1 VGQIS
6 LATHYLGL
14 PRSDGGA
21 AMLGLA
27 VAITGVLVV
36 AWRLD
41 WPRWSAGWIG
51 YALIVAQIV
60 PLGLE
65 GGYTLTG
72 WLLSQ
77 VPPGLETVLL
87 LADVL
92 LCFGV
97 GVRLAGRDR
106 PSGLLVAQ
114 PALMLWLWLASDAV
128 HSALGL
134 TLLIGAGLATAVSA
148 ASIVRSSEKSAI
160 IRLAVVAAL
169 GTRLP
174 FTYAGLYHHD
184 FAPPP
189 PTLQG
194 LVVAIRDGLIAV
206 ALVTGPLWAQAL
218 WKRIRRLA
226 TRALSGRGDERGS
239 SRGRSFSESEASRVL
254 RRWWFIAPVLIAIV
268 ALATGA
274 RPPGR
279 WLDTALNASG
289 CLGILEEHESPVQSV
304 AFSPDGTFLASGSG
318 DGTARVWQVDRGP
331 VSNWTLHHTLRIPTG
346 EREGGYS
353 HDVAFSPDGA
363 KLAFGLPDGTVRL
376 WHLSNDTRHPQATR
390 LHTLRGDTGKVCS
403 LAFSPDGETLAA
415 GTWGGPV
422 HLWRVSDGTL
432 LRSLQGHSRGVV
444 DIAFSPSG
452 VTLASA
458 SLDRTVT
465 LWDVA
470 RGAPVHTIR
479 GPSMTT
485 AAAFSP
491 DGSMLA
497 AGRRLWSVGDWTP
510 IRGLQSARGGM
521 GNVAFSPDG
530 SMLAA
535 GNAWYEVRWWSV
547 SDGALLRAVKGYA
560 DSVNSVAFSP
570 DGRLLASGSLDGTVR
585 LWRVPSS
592 PR

>member
-1 VGQIS
+1 
-6 LATHYLGL
+6 
-14 PRSDGGA
+14 
-21 AMLGLA
+21 
-27 VAITGVLVV
+27 
-36 AWRLD
+36 
-41 WPRWSAGWIG
+41 
-51 YALIVAQIV
+51 
-60 PLGLE
+60 
-65 GGYTLTG
+65 
-72 WLLSQ
+72 
-77 VPPGLETVLL
+77 
-87 LADVL
+87 
-92 LCFGV
+92 
-97 GVRLAGRDR
+97 
-106 PSGLLVAQ
+106 
-114 PALMLWLWLASDAV
+114 MLWLWLASDAV

-134 TLLIGAGLATAVSA
+134 PLLIGAGLATAVSA
-148 ASIVRSSEKSAI
+148 ASIVRSYEESAI
-160 IRLAVVAAL
+160 MRLAVVAAL

-194 LVVAIRDGLIAV
+194 LVVAVRDGLIAA
-206 ALVTGPLWAQAL
+206 ALVTGPLWAWTL
-218 WKRIRRLA
+218 WKRMRRLV
-226 TRALSGRGDERGS
+226 TRAPGRQRDERGS
-239 SRGRSFSESEASRVL
+239 SRGRSFSGPEAGRAL
-254 RRWWFIAPVLIAIV
+254 RRWWFIAPAVTAIV

-274 RPPGR
+274 RPGR

-289 CLGILEEHESPVQSV
+289 CLGILEKHESPVQSV
-304 AFSPDGTFLASGSG
+304 AFSPDGAFLASGSG
-318 DGTARVWQVDRGP
+318 DGTARVWQVGRGP

-376 WHLSNDTRHPQATR
+376 WRLSNDKRDPQATL
-390 LHTLRGDTGKVCS
+390 LHTLRGETGRVCS

-432 LRSLQGHSRGVV
+432 LRSLKGHSRGVV
-444 DIAFSPSG
+444 DIAFSPVG

-465 LWDVA
+465 LWDVS

-479 GPSMTT
+479 GESVTT

-491 DGSMLA
+491 DGSILA
-497 AGRRLWSVGDWTP
+497 AGRRLWSTDGWRPLRRLASV
-510 IRGLQSARGGM
+510 RGGM

-530 SMLAA
+530 AMLAA

-547 SDGALLRAVKGYA
+547 SDGALLRAVKGHA

-570 DGRLLASGSLDGTVR
+570 SGETLASGSLDGTVR

-592 PR
+592 AR